1 MENLDTIDLSNSN
14 NSRHRSD
21 VGRGIEKILNATHEL
36 SIASINISINIQG
49 DDGFKYLKEFF
60 EQTPTLKAL
69 KAASCELESASCPIF
84 EKAIR
89 VGKPKMREIDLDS
102 NKISGL
108 GFKALFV
115 GLESMKSIEIV
126 NVSNNITE
134 HDDDC
139 L

>member
-1 MENLDTIDLSNSN
+1 
-14 NSRHRSD
+14 
-21 VGRGIEKILNATHEL
+21 
-36 SIASINISINIQG
+36 
-49 DDGFKYLKEFF
+49 
-60 EQTPTLKAL
+60 
-69 KAASCELESASCPIF
+69 
-84 EKAIR
+84 
-89 VGKPKMREIDLDS
+89 MREIDLDS